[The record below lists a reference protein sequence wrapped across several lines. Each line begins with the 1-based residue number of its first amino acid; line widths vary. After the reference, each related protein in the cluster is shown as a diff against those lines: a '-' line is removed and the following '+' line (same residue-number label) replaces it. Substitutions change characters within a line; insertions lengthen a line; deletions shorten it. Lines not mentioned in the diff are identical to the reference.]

1 MIPTTKKAALNGFSS
16 INVVTLS
23 TIDGDDV
30 GSVVVVGVV
39 VVGVVVGDIGFTI
52 LTYDILFIL
61 LDDDDDDDDDK
72 YLLSIISY
80 YIQIYMNKR

>member
-1 MIPTTKKAALNGFSS
+1 MIILIPTTKKAALNGFSS

-23 TIDGDDV
+23 TIDGDAVV
-30 GSVVVVGVV
+30 GNDVVVGDI
-39 VVGVVVGDIGFTI
+39 GDIGFTI

-61 LDDDDDDDDDK
+61 LDDDDDDDDDDDK

-80 YIQIYMNKR
+80 

>member
-1 MIPTTKKAALNGFSS
+1 MIVLIPTTKKAALNGFSS

-23 TIDGDDV
+23 TIDGDAVGDV
-30 GSVVVVGVV
+30 VVDNVVVGSD
-39 VVGVVVGDIGFTI
+39 VVVGDIGFTI

-61 LDDDDDDDDDK
+61 LDDDDDDDDDDDK

-80 YIQIYMNKR
+80 